1 MDYSQTPTNQMADP
15 NFQPNRQFTL
25 ENPAPEGSNF
35 ELDQFNLNTNE
46 WNLSNPESSMSQQPE
61 RTERLGSS
69 AIAGAIHEQP
79 PVLGQITPTFP
90 PGYDPAP
97 SPTPETVQEAVQET
111 ANLATIRQKLQA
123 DRGLNSA
130 DVKIIDSVVADLNR
144 SGDIDNFYEQ
154 IRADATASPDATAS
168 TEVNTKAGKQ

>member
-79 PVLGQITPTFP
+79 PILGQITPTFP

-97 SPTPETVQEAVQET
+97 SPTSETARETAQETV
-111 ANLATIRQKLQA
+111 NLATIRQKLQT
-123 DRGLNSA
+123 DRGLNST
-130 DVKIIDSVVADLNR
+130 DIKIIDSVVADLNR

-154 IRADATASPDATAS
+154 IRTDTTASP
-168 TEVNTKAGKQ
+168 EVNTKAGKQ